1 MTFYDEHPF
10 DWASPDSAAEITSTV
25 LRPLADL
32 IDTLDSN
39 SLIFD
44 IGCGPGRVLG
54 LLARRGLRCIGI
66 DRSRVSLGLARSRY
80 GRPGAVADNL
90 QLPLPDE
97 VADVIISDGVIHHTE
112 DPHAAFA
119 ENLRVLKPGGR
130 MYLAVYKPFGRYPF
144 LYKYPGWMI
153 RVGLQHGWS
162 RPLVKIFA
170 LGPYFLVHFAR
181 SKGKRT
187 WAAARN
193 LFYDYFVTPCV
204 TFLPRQLIEDWC
216 AKTGAQ
222 VLRYNENRGA
232 NVHSFVLQ
240 KVPCATTSGEIGA
253 VPNSSNT
260 RKTAGVT
267 EERRSVRSMHTSR
280 PLDCLRIRS
289 GTFAAVSAFGTL
301 NAKGDVILGAIISE
315 AIRKPG

>member
-1 MTFYDEHPF
+1 VSPERVTFYDEHPF
-10 DWASPDSAAEITSTV
+10 DWVSRDGSAEITSVV

-32 IDTLDSN
+32 IETLDRT

-54 LLARRGLRCIGI
+54 LLAQRGLRCIGI
-66 DRSRVSLGLARSRY
+66 DRSRVSLGLATSRY
-80 GRPGAVADNL
+80 CRPGAVADNL
-90 QLPLPDE
+90 QLPLPDA

-119 ENLRVLKPGGR
+119 ENFRVLKPSGR

-144 LYKYPGWMI
+144 LYKYPGRMI
-153 RVGLQHGWS
+153 RLGLQHGWS

-170 LGPYFLVHFAR
+170 LVPYFLVHFFR

-187 WAAARN
+187 WAGAQS

-204 TFLPRQLIEDWC
+204 DFLPREMIEDWC
-216 AKTGAQ
+216 AKTGAHI
-222 VLRYNENRGA
+222 LRYDENRGA

-240 KVPCATTSGEIGA
+240 KGPIATASPETGTVPD
-253 VPNSSNT
+253 SSNT
-260 RKTAGVT
+260 RKTEAIMK
-267 EERRSVRSMHTSR
+267 EQRSVRSMH
-280 PLDCLRIRS
+280 
-289 GTFAAVSAFGTL
+289 
-301 NAKGDVILGAIISE
+301 NLGAHRLPSIYSFRNLRARECFRDIKCTE
-315 AIRKPG
+315 